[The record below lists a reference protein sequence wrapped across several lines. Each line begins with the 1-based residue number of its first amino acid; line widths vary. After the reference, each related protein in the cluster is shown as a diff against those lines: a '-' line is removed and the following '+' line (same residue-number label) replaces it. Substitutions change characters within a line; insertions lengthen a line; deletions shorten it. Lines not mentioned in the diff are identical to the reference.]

1 MPYPVKRVLLGLFL
15 LLSIPSVLLAQGTAP
30 EVGIFG
36 GISTYNGD
44 LSSSKFPFQ
53 QSHPAFG
60 IFIRKSVYKGFSLR
74 IGASFGKM
82 SGADSLASDSS
93 VRLRNLDFQ
102 SNITD
107 VHLLAEYNFFDYS
120 KTGFTPYVFVGIS
133 VYHFDPYT
141 KDTAGLRVYLPPL
154 STEGEGLEA
163 YPDRKAYN
171 LTQVSIPFGVGVKY
185 AVSPVVNLGFEF
197 RINKTFT
204 DYLDDVSTTYVDE
217 NKLLA
222 ERGPTAVQYA
232 YRTDEL
238 PGHKPDQTGGD
249 TYPPEGTPRGS
260 AAHKDWYYFTGLT
273 ISFNLNGGNGLFGN
287 GLKQL
292 RCPVIRN

>member
-1 MPYPVKRVLLGLFL
+1 MFGLFV
-15 LLSIPSVLLAQGTAP
+15 LLSIPSMLSAQGGAP

-44 LSSSKFPFQ
+44 LSSSSFPFQ

-60 IFIRKSVYKGFSLR
+60 IFIRKSIYKGFSLR
-74 IGASFGKM
+74 LGASFGKM
-82 SGADSLASDSS
+82 SGADSLASDTS
-93 VRLRNLDFQ
+93 VQLRNLDFQ

-141 KDTAGLRVYLPPL
+141 KDTAGLKVYLPPL
-154 STEGEGLEA
+154 STEGEGLDA
-163 YPDRKAYN
+163 YPGRKNYN
-171 LTQVSIPFGVGVKY
+171 LTQISIPFGVGVKY
-185 AVSPVVNLGFEF
+185 ALSPVVNIGLEF

-204 DYLDDVSTTYVDE
+204 DYLDDVSTTYVAE
-217 NKLLA
+217 NALLA

-238 PGHKPDQTGGD
+238 PGHKAEA
-249 TYPPEGTPRGS
+249 YPEEGFPRGS

-273 ISFNLNGGNGLFGN
+273 LSFNLNGGNGLFGN
-287 GLKQL
+287 SLRQL
-292 RCPVIRN
+292 RCPVIKK

>member
-1 MPYPVKRVLLGLFL
+1 MPYPVKRVLFGLFL
-15 LLSIPSVLLAQGTAP
+15 LLSIPSMLSAQGGAP

-44 LSSSKFPFQ
+44 LSSSSFPFQ

-60 IFIRKSVYKGFSLR
+60 IFIRKAVYKGFSLR
-74 IGASFGKM
+74 LGASFGKM
-82 SGADSLASDSS
+82 SGADSLASDTS
-93 VRLRNLDFQ
+93 VKMRNLDFQ

-154 STEGEGLEA
+154 STEGEGLDA
-163 YPDRKAYN
+163 YPDRKNYN
-171 LTQVSIPFGVGVKY
+171 LTQISIPFGVGVKY
-185 AVSPVVNLGFEF
+185 ALSPVVNIGLEF

-204 DYLDDVSTTYVDE
+204 DYLDDVSTTYVAE
-217 NKLLA
+217 NALLA

-232 YRTDEL
+232 YRTNEL
-238 PGHKPDQTGGD
+238 PGHKTEA
-249 TYPPEGTPRGS
+249 YPAEGFPRGS

-273 ISFNLNGGNGLFGN
+273 LSFNLNGGNGLFGN
-287 GLKQL
+287 SLRQL
-292 RCPVIRN
+292 RCPVIKK